1 RELFAERGYL
11 NTKITDI
18 TRAAGRATGSFY
30 EHFASKEDLLQA
42 LLADLRDQAR
52 DEITAQPHPAGHDL
66 TERAQ
71 LRAHLAAAWHT
82 MRDNLPVV
90 LAVHEATVAAGPAA
104 GEAWRPRTTDTVV
117 LRDHLERLRQQ
128 GHPLPGD
135 PELVAAAMG
144 GVLAT
149 LAYALLPADPA
160 PFDDDQVIDTV
171 TSLLLGG
178 LRAGAQPARL
188 GLQRGQGLPG
198 LREQRRRHVQG
209 QQVPQGLAVG
219 DVEGLA

>member
-1 RELFAERGYL
+1 MGVRKERAAGTEVALKDAARQLFAERGYL

-30 EHFASKEDLLQA
+30 EHFASKEA
-42 LLADLRDQAR
+42 LLTALLDDLHSQAR
-52 DEITAQPHPAGHDL
+52 GEVTAQPHPASHDL
-66 TERAQ
+66 TDREQ

-82 MRDNLPVV
+82 MRDNFPVV

-104 GEAWRPRTTDTVV
+104 GESWRQLTTDTVV
-117 LRDHLERLRQQ
+117 LRDHLEFLRQQ
-128 GHPLPGD
+128 GRPLPGD

-149 LAYALLPADPA
+149 LAYALLPARPA
-160 PFDDDQVIDTV
+160 PYDDDQVIDTV

-178 LRAGAQPARL
+178 LRGPDPSHSPSQDPS
-188 GLQRGQGLPG
+188 
-198 LREQRRRHVQG
+198 
-209 QQVPQGLAVG
+209 
-219 DVEGLA
+219 